1 MIPNIEDEIQERI
14 NFKMS
19 ELMTVLENRIG
30 IEWNIS
36 FNNMSQKHANYMEAF
51 KMLKEMIK
59 REMIMAIPYD
69 SMAERQM
76 NKSKDI
82 AVEKFVK
89 LFNIEGQRNYQGK
102 VSQIVNIIEELWQPF
117 PQLPK
122 EKNNG

>member
-59 REMIMAIPYD
+59 KEMIMAVPYD
-69 SMAERQM
+69 NMAERQM